1 METKRGGRRFR
12 HSRQDW
18 QGFVSEFL
26 SSGQNCKNFCR
37 DKGLNPS
44 RLMRWQGVFRNLTS
58 HAISQMQPVGF
69 MDLGTLH
76 VSNLN
81 ARQEPLNSNSIWG
94 WGGGDTLTRN

>member
-76 VSNLN
+76 VSEPQ
-81 ARQEPLNSNSIWG
+81 RQTGTLELKRDLGMG
-94 WGGGDTLTRN
+94 WW